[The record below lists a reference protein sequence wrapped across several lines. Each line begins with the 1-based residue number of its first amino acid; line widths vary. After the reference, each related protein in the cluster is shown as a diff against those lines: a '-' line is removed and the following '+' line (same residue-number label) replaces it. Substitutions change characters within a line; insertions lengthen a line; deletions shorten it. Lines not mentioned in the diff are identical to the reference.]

1 MLNTLLKC
9 KETKKWRNKY
19 LYNKWLA
26 INEDLAV
33 QTIADFWL
41 PTLLILNIMEYTCV
55 LVKLGVIGRVSLA

>member
-55 LVKLGVIGRVSLA
+55 LVKLGVIGRVGLA